1 MRVVRALQGQQ
12 RYTRPRPTRS
22 PNRRG
27 VYAPRCFGFVQ
38 QRDGEM
44 DTRDLMFEKAEEL
57 GRMISQM
64 PEYQYLQAAQREIAA
79 DREATETLNQLR
91 ELQEQLLAAVQRGEE
106 PPQELGEKYESL
118 QEQVQQSARYQAL
131 ISSQANFDKLMEKI
145 HRSIG
150 QGIKKGEES
159 RIIIPT

>member
-1 MRVVRALQGQQ
+1 
-12 RYTRPRPTRS
+12 
-22 PNRRG
+22 
-27 VYAPRCFGFVQ
+27 
-38 QRDGEM
+38 M
-44 DTRDLMFEKAEEL
+44 DTRELIFEKAEDL

-64 PEYQYLQAAQREIAA
+64 PEYAYLQAAHREVGD
-79 DREATETLNQLR
+79 DREATETLNRLR
-91 ELQEQLLAAVQRGEE
+91 ELQDQLLAMVQRGEE
-106 PPQELGEKYESL
+106 PSKELAEKYETL
-118 QEQVQQSARYQAL
+118 QDQVQQSSRYQAL